1 MHADI
6 LIIGAGPAGCAA
18 AIHAR
23 QAGLSVMMIEA
34 RADACRAPGE
44 TLHPGVEPILK
55 KLGVWHNV
63 IAAGF
68 HRHRGV
74 WRESGGLRVFEPYG
88 SNEGSDAGSDSESD
102 SGPGSGTGSDSG
114 PDSGSQQAWLG
125 FQADRRI
132 LHGILQRAAEQAGAV
147 LRRDAAPGGVIREDG
162 CRGGVGGVVCKGA
175 EIRTRWVF
183 DATGRRAWL
192 ARMLALR
199 AERPGPPLRVRFGW
213 KNGEDPCLEGQ
224 PLFRQQ
230 LNGWAWQAPL
240 GDGSTAWAVLDH
252 ASARTAQPGWG
263 EHGGGGGRGVD
274 MTWRLHAP
282 CAGPGYFLLGDAAA
296 LLDPAS
302 SNGVLRALMSGML
315 AADLAAQVRCGRDE
329 HAATQAY
336 SSWISGLFHHQA
348 ARLLESY
355 LPARD
360 TGERAG

>member
-23 QAGLSVMMIEA
+23 QAGLSVMMIDA

-55 KLGVWHNV
+55 KLGVWHDV

-74 WRESGGLRVFEPYG
+74 WRESGSLRVFESY
-88 SNEGSDAGSDSESD
+88 GSDS
-102 SGPGSGTGSDSG
+102 GLGSDSG
-114 PDSGSQQAWLG
+114 PDSGGRQAWLG
-125 FQADRRI
+125 FQANRRT
-132 LHGILQRAAEQAGAV
+132 LHGILQRAAEQAGVV
-147 LRRDAAPGGVIREDG
+147 LRRNAAPDGVIREDG
-162 CRGGVGGVVCKGA
+162 CRGGVGGVVCKRA

-199 AERPGPPLRVRFGW
+199 AERSGPPLRVRFGW
-213 KNGEDPCLEGQ
+213 KDGEDPCLEGQ
-224 PLFRQQ
+224 PLFQQQ

-240 GDGSTAWAVLDH
+240 GDGSTAWASLEQ
-252 ASARTAQPGWG
+252 ASARTVQPGWG
-263 EHGGGGGRGVD
+263 EDGGGKGKGGRGVD

-329 HAATQAY
+329 RAAAQAY

-348 ARLLESY
+348 ARLLDSY
-355 LPARD
+355 LPVRN